1 MAGRSAF
8 SSSLLTGNLPHDA
21 AFAGHDTAD
30 PAVRIVAADGEDVL
44 VDELRQQSAACCR
57 AGRRISVGDVG
68 ATWLVE
74 QHRVDRGVRDQDG
87 ALALGLDPQAHV
99 AGKVSR
105 QRKSRDALGD
115 VDLPVDLLELDGEDR
130 PFDVRTAAVPGERDP
145 VAMRDIA
152 GVRKDDRA
160 LPVGV
165 PADVV
170 DVEVRE
176 EDDVHVLG
184 RGARLGERGKQ
195 ALLELRVPAPEAGR
209 ADAGVDEHRAL
220 TGAKKIGG
228 TRDPPARL
236 REDCRI
242 ELAVRRPIGGVGKE
256 LRQLPQLAHRV
267 DERHELDG
275 ADYHLT
281 RSGGGSPCAS
291 CQPITGLRRTPIR
304 SISASITSPGF
315 R

>member
-1 MAGRSAF
+1 M
-8 SSSLLTGNLPHDA
+8 
-21 AFAGHDTAD
+21 
-30 PAVRIVAADGEDVL
+30 AADGENVL
-44 VDELRQQSAACCR
+44 VDERRQECATCCC
-57 AGRRISVGDVG
+57 AGRRIGVGDVG
-68 ATWLVE
+68 AIWLVE

-87 ALALGLDPQAHV
+87 AIAVGLDPQAHV

-105 QRKSRDALGD
+105 QRKGCDALRDGD
-115 VDLPVDLLELDGEDR
+115 LAVDLLELDGEDR
-130 PFDVRTAAVPGERDP
+130 PFDVRTAAVACERDSVP
-145 VAMRDIA
+145 MREIA

-184 RGARLGERGKQ
+184 RGARRGERGKQ

-220 TGAKKIGG
+220 TGAKQIGG
-228 TRDPPARL
+228 TRDPPARPG
-236 REDCRI
+236 EDVRV
-242 ELAVRRPIGGVGKE
+242 EVAVRRPIGRVGKE
-256 LRQLPQLAHRV
+256 LRQLSQLAHRV